1 MSLVKVSYNIRKGN
15 IDCERCENEDE
26 CFAIEAIRSAKDW
39 SENEPFEVTN
49 NKLRKRAYR
58 EVKDTEPAQS
68 ECEHDDY
75 FKYQKRMGDYLT
87 LK

>member
-1 MSLVKVSYNIRKGN
+1 MNPGN
-15 IDCERCENEDE
+15 EFI
-26 CFAIEAIRSAKDW
+26 
-39 SENEPFEVTN
+39 
-49 NKLRKRAYR
+49 RKRAYR